1 MIFYL
6 FSPFDGPPSFMK
18 FCYCLQRFAGS
29 IGNKVEGRGEV
40 EHWCVYKSGNVRV
53 PLSCL
58 RRRKIIDGG
67 KFSVIS
73 VNKIGGARK

>member
-1 MIFYL
+1 
-6 FSPFDGPPSFMK
+6 MK
-18 FCYCLQRFAGS
+18 WS
-29 IGNKVEGRGEV
+29 IGVCV
-40 EHWCVYKSGNVRV
+40 CVCVCVCVYRSGNVRV

-67 KFSVIS
+67 KFSVIA